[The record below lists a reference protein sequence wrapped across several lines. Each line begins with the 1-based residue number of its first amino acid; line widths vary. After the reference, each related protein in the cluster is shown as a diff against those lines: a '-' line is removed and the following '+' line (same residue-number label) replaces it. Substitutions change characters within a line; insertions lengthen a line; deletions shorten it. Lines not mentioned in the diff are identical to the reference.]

1 MCLVAGRQNDNRNA
15 LWCRKG
21 VGWGGLASWLQ
32 QLMSSHQSAGAE
44 LRTTGLHLPSGPSGT
59 TDRVGC
65 GERERGKWGRR
76 REEEELNVL
85 VGLFFFFY
93 KVFLTTGFF

>member
-1 MCLVAGRQNDNRNA
+1 MLPAFQLNKIIPVSPFIPVLPLDANA
-15 LWCRKG
+15 I
-21 VGWGGLASWLQ
+21 S
-32 QLMSSHQSAGAE
+32 
-44 LRTTGLHLPSGPSGT
+44 LHLPSGPSGT

-85 VGLFFFFY
+85 VGLFFFF
-93 KVFLTTGFF
+93 TRFF